1 MTREKM
7 LKKELSELQIQDDR
21 EKAFVNYV
29 GQLRKVFSSHEITDI
44 LPSPKEIRHVKK
56 DTKRTPENVH
66 YKKFELLS
74 SHKFTEFR
82 LSKYKMSVRGR

>member
-56 DTKRTPENVH
+56 
-66 YKKFELLS
+66 
-74 SHKFTEFR
+74 
-82 LSKYKMSVRGR
+82 